1 MQRRRSLFAFVM
13 SCAFVVVS
21 VSTSFAQINTA
32 TLSGVITDQ
41 QGLAVHGARIAVK
54 NEATGAERSATAD
67 EAGHYTI
74 VGLVPGVYKLRVDGG
89 TNFAP
94 YEKPSVQVSVGTETI
109 VNATLVLGTQT
120 QTVTVTSESAPVEI
134 TRSESAQTV
143 KQLQID
149 NLPINGRNY
158 INFTLLNSQTTR
170 DMSPTIG
177 PAPNSGLSVSGARA
191 RGNMVSVDGADAGDN
206 SVNGIRSTASQEA
219 VQEFQLILS
228 NYNPEYGRASGGVIN
243 IVTKSGSND
252 FHGDAYGYLRNKA
265 FQARNPFS
273 GEVNADGELAPVKQ
287 AYTRVQTGI
296 TAGGALKKDKTFYF
310 FSYEYTQR
318 EETGFSSIGTDKFG
332 VTTGNVA
339 CVANPATFAPIPLSL
354 TPSQLEFY
362 NGAIGAAIGGNPA
375 NCLSPALQPLL
386 QGAVVTGAATN
397 VAVNGDMNKNVDGTM
412 IPMTALLGFPA
423 AIPGSKYFPAPVPCP
438 VGQQVNGVIC
448 LPTGQGI
455 VPLPSS
461 YVALDSLR
469 GNFPIMEKTSLYSA
483 RIDQRWDSRNTS
495 FLRAG
500 VSPSNVTG
508 IQSTSQNQVF
518 GQNAGSR
525 VGENHYRDVNVIF
538 QHDTILS
545 DTAFNEF
552 RFQFARRGLH
562 FGFSPLEGGSNL
574 GVNIPGYAYFGR
586 EPYSTVDRIERRYQF
601 SDIGTITHGRHTFKV
616 GADFNLIQ
624 LRSSK
629 QQIFELDFGGVATF
643 GSLAILPSPAPAFN
657 GLQTY
662 GFGIPT
668 EYIQGIGTSNQ
679 PFNNIPIALFAQDS
693 WRVSR
698 KFTLNYGVRYDLEL
712 SPLFAPA
719 TPTNAAAEQ
728 ALGVLEGVPRDY
740 NNIAPRIGLAWD
752 PIGDGKTVVRA
763 GYGLFYDHPLLA
775 IAFDSTTADGGR
787 SVQLLSGPGIPS
799 ACGLVSPACGNG
811 LDSPANL
818 NGASI
823 FTGTLNALPNMFYLP
838 NEQRFNPFPQNSLF
852 ANQNYLAAGFPL
864 AILPFTL
871 PVQKNFQY
879 GYAQQANLTVER
891 VIAGTW
897 KISAGYQWTRGIHL
911 YRPIDINS
919 TDPQLLTQNMLN
931 AIESGLSPA
940 APTLVAVPVG
950 TGIPGSCITTGANS
964 SMALIAPGALGLGYG
979 GSPSCTGTPV
989 GYVGTPAVF
998 NYFRPSGP
1006 NPSFANF
1013 YGGYSNQV
1021 ALAHL
1026 AGFPVG
1032 FGVPAPYN
1040 SVDAQVSN
1048 ASSWYNALTV
1058 NLEKSFSRHFQLFS
1072 SYTWSHSIDN
1082 GTDLQSTLEPQDSRF
1097 PQLERSNSV
1106 NDQPNRWVTSAVFQT
1121 SPHLAGESF
1130 AKAFFSNFTVAP
1142 LIEVSSGR
1150 PFQVITGADTRLD
1163 LSASNDRPSIAA
1175 AGTAGATTSP
1185 FIHGVA
1191 FVPANRC
1198 LTNAGVPFT
1207 VPATPT
1213 PGLPQITPIQ
1223 GCDGNLSR
1231 NPYFMPGF
1239 FQFDL
1244 RISKGINLG
1253 EHLRMDL
1260 IADGFNLFNHTNIS
1274 AVNQLCDP
1282 TAGPICP
1289 AGQPTAAYDARQ
1301 FQFALRM
1308 SW

>member
-1 MQRRRSLFAFVM
+1 MK
-13 SCAFVVVS
+13 S
-21 VSTSFAQINTA
+21 VSPLVFPCVLALLWTSLAF
-32 TLSGVITDQ
+32 G
-41 QGLAVHGARIAVK
+41 QGS
-54 NEATGAERSATAD
+54 ATGDLHVTVRDQKGNLITNATVTAREQAKGFERSTTLNTQGEYPFLSLPPGMYTVTVGAPGFGKV
-67 EAGHYTI
+67 EARDQPVT
-74 VGLVPGVYKLRVDGG
+74 VGQMQDLPITLTVSGG
-89 TNFAP
+89 
-94 YEKPSVQVSVGTETI
+94 ET
-109 VNATLVLGTQT
+109 V
-120 QTVTVTSESAPVEI
+120 VTVTSAAELVE
-134 TRSESAQTV
+134 TSRSSTTNTIDQHR
-143 KQLQID
+143 ID

-158 INFTLLNSQTTR
+158 INFTLTDSQIVR
-170 DMSPTIG
+170 DN
-177 PAPNSGLSVSGARA
+177 APNTGAASTSGLNMSGQRA
-191 RGNMVSVDGADAGDN
+191 RSNLVNVDGADATDN
-206 SVNGIRSTASQEA
+206 SVNGVRSTVSQEA
-219 VQEFQLILS
+219 VQEFQIITNS
-228 NYNPEYGRASGGVIN
+228 YAAEYGRASGGVVN
-243 IVTKSGSND
+243 IITRSGSDD
-252 FHGDAYGYLRNKA
+252 FHGDVYGYLRNKA

-438 VGQQVNGVIC
+438 VGQPVNSVIC

-586 EPYSTVDRIERRYQF
+586 EPYSTVDRLERRYQF

-728 ALGVLEGVPRDY
+728 ALGVLQGVPRDY

-1048 ASSWYNALTV
+1048 ASSWYNALTI

-1163 LSASNDRPSIAA
+1163 LSASNDRPSIAP

-1301 FQFALRM
+1301 FQFGLRM